1 VSLPDYLLDLPAE
14 EAARLIALGLLD
26 AAADAAR
33 RLSDRTDPMAL
44 HDFRVATRRLRSC
57 LQAYRPEID
66 GSLPRRL
73 RRRLS
78 RLAQATRLSRDLE
91 VHLAWERE
99 QGAALTERQR
109 VGLRWHL
116 ARLEA
121 RRRRA
126 DRRVGQLVERRFT
139 RLERRFRARLERY
152 RLRIVRDPSRRR
164 HEAAAVLGSRIRKF
178 GGDLECRLGAVRTMA
193 DAVPAHRARIA
204 AKRLRYL
211 LEPIRS
217 EVDGVEPL
225 IAALRSLQDT
235 LGELHDSQTQRAALG
250 SELAEAGR
258 EHARRLDAAVMSA
271 TSPDADAIEPGD
283 DPRPGLLALSERLEE
298 REAEAFAGLRANWL
312 AGAADGFF
320 EAVTAVGKR
329 IANRPTCV
337 SEIERRFL
345 LRQVPATARPF
356 AIQEIDQGWL
366 PGTRLV
372 ERIRLLRQPDQPVT
386 YRTARPATDRAS
398 APPAA
403 EVDAAL
409 FNEIWPLTQGRRA
422 LKRRHVV
429 SDYGLQWEVDQFLD
443 RDLVLAEVTVSGDT
457 PIALP
462 EWLESYVV
470 REVTGERAYSSRAL
484 AR

>member
-1 VSLPDYLLDLPAE
+1 MSLPDYLLDLPAE

-26 AAADAAR
+26 ATADAAR

-73 RRRLS
+73 RRRLR

-99 QGAALTERQR
+99 QAPALTERQR
-109 VGLRWHL
+109 VGLGWHL

-121 RRRRA
+121 RRHRA
-126 DRRVGQLVERRFT
+126 DRRVGQLVERRFA

-152 RLRIVRDPSRRR
+152 RLRIVRDPARRR

-193 DAVPAHRARIA
+193 DDRPAHRARIA

-225 IAALRSLQDT
+225 ITALRTLQDT
-235 LGELHDSQTQRAALG
+235 LGELHDSQVQRAALG
-250 SELAEAGR
+250 RELAEAGR
-258 EHARRLDAAVMSA
+258 EHARRLDAAVQSA
-271 TSPDADAIEPGD
+271 TSPDADTIEPGD

-312 AGAADGFF
+312 SGAADGFF
-320 EAVTAVGKR
+320 ESVTAVGKQ
-329 IANRPTCV
+329 IANRPACV

-356 AIQEIDQGWL
+356 AVQEIDQGWL

-386 YRTARPATDRAS
+386 YRTTRPATDRA
-398 APPAA
+398 APPPTG

-409 FNEIWPLTQGRRA
+409 FEEIWPLTQGRRA

-443 RDLVLAEVTVSGDT
+443 RDLVLAEVAVSGDA
-457 PIALP
+457 PIPLP
-462 EWLESYVV
+462 EWLEPYVV
-470 REVTGERAYSSRAL
+470 REVTGERNYSSRAL